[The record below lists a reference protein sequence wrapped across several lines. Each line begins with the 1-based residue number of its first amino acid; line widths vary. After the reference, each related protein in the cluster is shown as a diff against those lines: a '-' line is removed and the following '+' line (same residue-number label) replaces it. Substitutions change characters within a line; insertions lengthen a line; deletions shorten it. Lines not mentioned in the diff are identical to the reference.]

1 MFQHFGAYEYQTNHQ
16 GGGAHPQKKWPSLEE
31 IQELIQGMGG
41 FPDGAEGR
49 NQQRADADENS
60 ACERISGK
68 GFTENEGR
76 KYGVEH

>member
-1 MFQHFGAYEYQTNHQ
+1 
-16 GGGAHPQKKWPSLEE
+16 
-31 IQELIQGMGG
+31 MGG

-49 NQQRADADENS
+49 NQQRADADKNG

-76 KYGVEH
+76 KYGIEH